1 MILYNITINVSRD
14 IEQDF
19 IGWMKD
25 VHIPEVLETGI
36 FHDHKFFRLLH
47 ESEDGSTNYCI
58 QYFTDSLAQMMEYER
73 KHAALLRAKTQE
85 RYKDKAIAFR
95 TLLETI

>member
-1 MILYNITINVSRD
+1 MILYNITINVSPD

-19 IGWMKD
+19 ILWMKTM
-25 VHIPEVLETGI
+25 HIPEVLETGI
-36 FHDHKFFRLLH
+36 FHEHKFFRLIH
-47 ESEDGSTNYCI
+47 DTDDGSANYCI
-58 QYFTDSLAQMMEYER
+58 QYFTDNLKLMMEYES
-73 KHAALLRAKTQE
+73 KHAPGLRAKTQA

>member
-1 MILYNITINVSRD
+1 MILYNITFNVSPD

-19 IGWMKD
+19 INWMKD
-25 VHIPEVLETGI
+25 IHIPEVMDTGMFLE
-36 FHDHKFFRLLH
+36 HKFFRLLH

-58 QYFTDSLAQMMEYER
+58 QYFTESMAQMIDYE
-73 KHAALLRAKTQE
+73 KEHAAVLRTKTHG
-85 RYKDKAIAFR
+85 RYGDKVVAFR

>member
-1 MILYNITINVSRD
+1 MILYNITMNVTQD

-19 IGWMKD
+19 IAWMKS

-36 FHDHKFFRLLH
+36 FSEHKFYRLLH
-47 ESEDGSTNYCI
+47 DSEDGSTNYCI
-58 QYFTDSLAQMMEYER
+58 QYFTESIDQMMEYER
-73 KHAALLRAKTQE
+73 KHATLLRSKTQE

>member
-58 QYFTDSLAQMMEYER
+58 QYFTESLAQMMEYER

>member
-58 QYFTDSLAQMMEYER
+58 QYFTDSLAQMMKYER
-73 KHAALLRAKTQE
+73 NHAALLRAKTQE

>member
-1 MILYNITINVSRD
+1 MILYNITFNVSAD
-14 IEQDF
+14 IEEDF
-19 IGWMKD
+19 IQWMKST
-25 VHIPEVLETGI
+25 HIPEILAKGI

-58 QYFTDSLAQMMEYER
+58 QYFTETMDSMMDYE
-73 KHAALLRAKTQE
+73 KNHAPSLRAKTQE

>member
-1 MILYNITINVSRD
+1 MILYNITMNVTQD

-19 IGWMKD
+19 IAWMKS

-36 FHDHKFFRLLH
+36 FSEHKFYRLLH
-47 ESEDGSTNYCI
+47 DSEDGSTNYCI
-58 QYFTDSLAQMMEYER
+58 QYFTESIDQMMEYER
-73 KHAALLRAKTQE
+73 KHAALLRSKTQE

>member
-1 MILYNITINVSRD
+1 MILYNITMNVTQD

-19 IGWMKD
+19 IVWMKS

-36 FHDHKFFRLLH
+36 FSEHKFYRLLH
-47 ESEDGSTNYCI
+47 DSEDGSTNYCI
-58 QYFTDSLAQMMEYER
+58 QYFTESMDRMMEYER
-73 KHAALLRAKTQE
+73 KHAALLRSKTQE

>member
-1 MILYNITINVSRD
+1 MILYNITINVTAE
-14 IEQDF
+14 IEEDF
-19 IGWMKD
+19 ISWMKTT
-25 VHIPEVLETGI
+25 HIPEVLNTGI

-58 QYFTDSLAQMMEYER
+58 QYFTESIDKMMEYE
-73 KHAALLRAKTQE
+73 KQHAALLRAKTQE
-85 RYKDKAIAFR
+85 RYKDKAVAFR

>member
-1 MILYNITINVSRD
+1 MILYNITINVSPD

-19 IGWMKD
+19 ILWMKST
-25 VHIPEVLETGI
+25 HIPEVMETGI
-36 FHDHKFFRLLH
+36 FHEHKFFRLIH
-47 ESEDGSTNYCI
+47 DTDDGSTNYCI
-58 QYFTDSLAQMMEYER
+58 QFFTESLKLMMEYEN
-73 KHAALLRAKTQE
+73 KYAPGLRTKTQS

>member
-1 MILYNITINVSRD
+1 MILYNITINVTPD

-19 IGWMKD
+19 ISWMKNI
-25 VHIPEVLETGI
+25 HIPEVLQTGI

-47 ESEDGSTNYCI
+47 DSEDGSTNYCI
-58 QYFTDSLAQMMEYER
+58 QYFTDSLEQMMEYEK

>member
-1 MILYNITINVSRD
+1 MILYNITINVTPD

-19 IGWMKD
+19 ITWMKS

-36 FHDHKFFRLLH
+36 FQDHKFYRLLH
-47 ESEDGSTNYCI
+47 ESEDGSVNYCI
-58 QYFTDSLAQMMEYER
+58 QYFTESIEQMMEYEK
-73 KHAALLRAKTQE
+73 KHAGILRAKTQE
-85 RYKDKAIAFR
+85 RYRDKAVAFR

>member
-19 IGWMKD
+19 IEWMKD
-25 VHIPEVLETGI
+25 IHIPEVLETGI
-36 FHDHKFFRLLH
+36 FHDHKFFRLIH